1 MFKEIL
7 TRFIKPFP
15 QNVLLKKP
23 VAGATVIALFNF
35 VFVMI
40 YRPAQTHPGYFL
52 SYEMTMAAY
61 CAGVGIAALLA
72 IFLMKRTR
80 FFSNSDEWNFLK
92 ELFAIFLVV
101 LAMGTAVY
109 FMAFLIEEPADRWNT
124 ETLAG
129 SYIGTFL
136 IAGIPLYLFTAVNLN
151 QLFQTKLTH
160 SEHGPEFE
168 RHSANEKLITL
179 NSPLKKEE
187 LSFSPSEFL
196 YAESEGNYVNF
207 YLHRENEIRKEVIRC
222 SISSVEE
229 QLAEYPFLL
238 RTHRAFIVNL
248 KMVDE
253 ANGNAL
259 GFRLKLQNVQVE
271 IPVSRRHTG
280 TFRELFKQFG

>member
-80 FFSNSDEWNFLK
+80 LFSNSDEWNFLK

-168 RHSANEKLITL
+168 RHGANEKLITL

-280 TFRELFKQFG
+280 TFREQFKQFG